1 MENTLLEKYFRGE
14 CSPEEV
20 EKILAWFKESEL
32 PTPHEQEL
40 YRLWEEVEIE
50 EASKEFAPHSAAIL
64 ARINGNIEK
73 QAAADLVTDYA
84 ESETN
89 VLALP
94 KTQTQWQW
102 WLKVAAIIFLPVCFL
117 WFFSDQFT
125 RKNKSVIRL
134 VTIQSGS
141 GIRKNITLEDGS
153 VITLNS
159 NSQVTYPAH
168 FSSHKRE
175 ITLTGEAFFK
185 VAKDAQ
191 RPFMVKTGSLLTQAL
206 GTSFNINYR
215 PGKQNVAIALATGSV
230 KIEKNKP
237 GNKTQLA
244 ILLPGQQLQYS
255 QTALTYKVS
264 AFDAQEVLS
273 WRAGILYFK
282 QANLEQVIQKLEG
295 WYGINIQVVGKI
307 PGQKKEWRYTGSYQD
322 ESLDNVLAGI
332 AFVKSFTYEKKG
344 NKILIKFR

>member
-20 EKILAWFKESEL
+20 ERVLAWFKESE
-32 PTPHEQEL
+32 PAAPHEQEL
-40 YRLWEEVEIE
+40 YLLWEEAETG
-50 EASKEFAPHSAAIL
+50 EAPKEFAQHADALL
-64 ARINGNIEK
+64 ARINEKIDK
-73 QAAADLVTDYA
+73 QAVDDAAANSTEA
-84 ESETN
+84 R

-125 RKNKSVIRL
+125 RKNKSAIRL
-134 VTIQSGS
+134 VTIQSGP
-141 GIRKNITLEDGS
+141 GIRKNISLEDGS
-153 VITLNS
+153 RITLNA

-168 FSSHKRE
+168 FTPHKRE
-175 ITLTGEAFFK
+175 IVLTGEAFFE

-191 RPFMVKTGSLLTQAL
+191 RPFVVKTGALLTQAL

-237 GNKTQLA
+237 GNKDQLA
-244 ILLPGQQLQYS
+244 ILEPGQQLQYS
-255 QTALTYKVS
+255 QTDLTYKVS

-273 WRAGILYFK
+273 WREGILYFK
-282 QANLEQVIQKLEG
+282 QANLEEVIQKLES

-322 ESLDNVLAGI
+322 QSLDDVLAGI
-332 AFVKSFTYEKKG
+332 AFVKSFTYERKG